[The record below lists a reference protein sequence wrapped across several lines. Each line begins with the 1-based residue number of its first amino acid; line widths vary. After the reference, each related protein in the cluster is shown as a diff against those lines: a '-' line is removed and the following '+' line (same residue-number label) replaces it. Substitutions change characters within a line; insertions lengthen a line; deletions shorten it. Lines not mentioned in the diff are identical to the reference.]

1 MNYINLPCSYLGF
14 CFIYRYPIDS
24 EDRCV
29 GESFKPCKEEDPKS
43 MCVGRAFRVYFYEFK
58 KQPGKQVSHQ
68 GIASGGGYGI
78 FSPYCVSLRDAV
90 VSKS

>member
-1 MNYINLPCSYLGF
+1 
-14 CFIYRYPIDS
+14 
-24 EDRCV
+24 
-29 GESFKPCKEEDPKS
+29 

-68 GIASGGGYGI
+68 GIASRGGYGI